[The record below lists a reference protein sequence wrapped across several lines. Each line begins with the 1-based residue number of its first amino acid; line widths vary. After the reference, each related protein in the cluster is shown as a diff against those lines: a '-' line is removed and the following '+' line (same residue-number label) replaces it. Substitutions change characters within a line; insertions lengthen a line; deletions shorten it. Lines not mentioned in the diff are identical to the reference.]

1 MTSQPATRHGVHRQS
16 PPRPRTGPP
25 HVAAASIDP
34 FKVLRRYLPLI
45 IASVLMGVALGFVAT
60 EVLERVYPLYYDR
73 VVFEI
78 RPSLRETTDVLM
90 QDNLQDDVVIRMANT
105 ELSLLTSR
113 EVLTAAMRNPEIRR
127 TEWSTY
133 GRLRDA
139 TTGEFSIDEAVDELI
154 DDLSGYVPRDAN
166 LFGVGWSTHKPDDV
180 PIVLGAISRA
190 YIDKRRALDEAVY
203 LDNQTVFQKQLDDSG
218 IAIRDLTTEI
228 ENFIRQ
234 HGITALDDP
243 RFNQLSVAMDEIVSD
258 ITRFNSGLS
267 LSRSQY
273 QATSNKLEGKLEPS
287 ADDRREAEQDSQME
301 FHMQRVIN
309 IATELR
315 NVIDKYASTTH
326 PQVTSMQSLLRNAEL
341 ERDKQLGDIMQRN
354 LQARLSSLA
363 DQIEGYETNIERM
376 EADYAEKDGRLRELA
391 ANYSTFQNME
401 DRRELLEKQR
411 DADLELIKE
420 LRLMRARADAS
431 RVRVAQEARTPR
443 YPAFPD
449 WEYMVPLCAVA
460 IPALTIGLIFLREMT
475 DRRVKTAH
483 DLAIMPGARP
493 LGVIPELDEDPTRP
507 GRAELVVARAPSSV
521 LAESYRQAFMPVIK
535 AMDVS
540 GLQSLLM
547 VGGLPGAGT
556 TAATTNLAALLVAMG
571 KSVVVIDG
579 NFRRPRLAQTLGASN
594 DSTGLGDLLAG
605 TASVDEAVVHTDAG
619 IDFIG
624 PGTPGSRVIERLSN
638 GKFESVMA
646 ELRDRYDL
654 VIVDS
659 PPAVVAGDAMALA
672 SKVDAAVLVVRALQE
687 QRGLVV
693 RLINQLQDSHCELL
707 GVLLNGARG
716 TAGGYFRKNYRT
728 MASYAAKK

>member
-1 MTSQPATRHGVHRQS
+1 MTPQPATRQGVNRQAPS
-16 PPRPRTGPP
+16 RPRIGPP
-25 HVAAASIDP
+25 HAAAASVDP

-45 IASVLMGVALGFVAT
+45 IASVLIGVALGFVAT
-60 EVLERVYPLYYDR
+60 EVFERVYPLYHDR

-90 QDNLQDDVVIRMANT
+90 EDNLQDDVVIRMANT
-105 ELSLLTSR
+105 ELSLLMSR

-127 TEWSTY
+127 TEWSNY
-133 GRLRDA
+133 RRLRDE
-139 TTGEFSIDEAVDELI
+139 TTNEFSIDEAVDELI

-166 LFGVGWSTHKPDDV
+166 LFGVGWSTHKPEDV
-180 PIVLGAISRA
+180 PIVLGAIARA
-190 YIDKRRALDEAVY
+190 YIDKRRALDDNVYVENQAV
-203 LDNQTVFQKQLDDSG
+203 FGKQLDDST

-234 HGITALDDP
+234 RGITALDDP
-243 RFNQLSVAMDEIVSD
+243 RFHQLSVAMDEIVSD

-273 QATSNKLEGKLEPS
+273 QATSAKLEGKLEPS
-287 ADDRREAEQDSQME
+287 ADDRREAERDPQME

-309 IATELR
+309 LETELR
-315 NVIDKYASTTH
+315 RLRDTYTDINH
-326 PQVTSMQSLLRNAEL
+326 PQITSMASALRAAEDQ
-341 ERDKQLGDIMQRN
+341 RDKSLNEIMQRN

-363 DQIEGYETNIERM
+363 DQISSYEENIKRM
-376 EADYAEKDGRLRELA
+376 EADYGEKDTRLRELA

-443 YPAFPD
+443 HPAFPD
-449 WEYMVPLCAVA
+449 WEYMVPLSAIA

-521 LAESYRQAFMPVIK
+521 LAESYRQAFMPLIK

-540 GLQSLLM
+540 GLQSVLM

-556 TAATTNLAALLVAMG
+556 TAAATNLAALLAAMG
-571 KSVVVIDG
+571 KSVIVIDG
-579 NFRRPRLAQTLGASN
+579 NFRRPRLAETLGASN
-594 DSTGLGDLLAG
+594 DGTGLGDLLAG
-605 TASVDEAVVHTDAG
+605 VASLDDAIVRTDAG

-654 VIVDS
+654 IVVDS

-672 SKVDAAVLVVRALQE
+672 GKVDAAVLVIRALQE
-687 QRGLVV
+687 QRGLVA